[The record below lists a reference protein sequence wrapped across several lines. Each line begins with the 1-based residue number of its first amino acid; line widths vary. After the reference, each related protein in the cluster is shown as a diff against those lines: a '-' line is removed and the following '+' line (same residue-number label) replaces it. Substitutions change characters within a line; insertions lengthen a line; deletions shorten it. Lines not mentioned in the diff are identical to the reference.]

1 MNPKEAILKIKA
13 LFEEMPKPEE
23 APVEEVKAADFA
35 EYSLADGTKV
45 MISSLEVGGEVKLE
59 DGSNAPDGEH
69 QLADGTQISTLE
81 GKIVEIEKA
90 EEPSQENVD
99 VEVESKKMDKKME
112 EMAAEFQS
120 KISDMEILN
129 AALMAKIEALE
140 SKSKTGFAQVVEL
153 IEEMSKVPQADPIEM
168 PQSFKFEAT
177 KDIKFERLN
186 KYRNAI
192 LNNKN

>member
-13 LFEEMPKPEE
+13 LFEDMPKQEE
-23 APVEEVKAADFA
+23 APVEEVKAAEFA

-90 EEPSQENVD
+90 EEPAQENVD
-99 VEVESKKMDKKME
+99 VEVESKKMEKKME

-120 KISDMEILN
+120 KISDMEIMN
-129 AALMAKIEALE
+129 AALIAKLEALE
-140 SKSKTGFAQVVEL
+140 NKSKTGFSQVVEL